1 MMNLDFNE
9 KDRFY
14 ENKVFLNRVVACV
27 LFINIATAGLVVRLA
42 YLQVVGHLHY
52 STLAQGNRVKISP
65 LPPTRGMIIDRNG
78 DVLANNFPTYSLEVF
93 LDRVPDIETTLAEL
107 KKLLN
112 LSVDEIDRFNTL
124 RRRHKGFEAIPL
136 RIQLSEEEMALFSV
150 RMPQFPGVEIQRRM
164 LRTYPYGELTAH
176 VVGYVGRISEA
187 ELQKL
192 DPSVYS
198 GTYHI
203 GKSGVEKAYE
213 DVLHG
218 KAGYEEI
225 ETNVQGRS
233 ISVLGQTEPQSGADL
248 YLSLDI
254 GMQKV
259 AQDAL
264 GEFKGAVAAIEPSTG
279 HVLAMAS
286 NPSFDPNPFVQGISR
301 AQFEIL
307 QNSPDRPLYNRVLRG
322 IYPPGS
328 TVKPFMALAGL
339 EYGQITMG
347 RRVSCPG
354 FFRLPGSD
362 HRYRDWKKSGHGGVD
377 LRLAITQSCDVYFYQ
392 LALRLGIDRMNQYL
406 RKFGFG
412 EKTGIDMDGEKAG
425 IYPSTEWK
433 LKNRKAAWFPGE
445 SLIAGIGQGYV
456 QATPLQM
463 ARATAILANKGKA
476 VEPRVLD
483 HMKAPPDT
491 EDPFPLRI
499 SESIPIPPANWRAV
513 VDAMVDVVHSVR
525 GTAKGIAGGL
535 TYHIAGKTGT
545 AQVFSVGQGQ
555 SYKNMRVKAQLK
567 DHAWFIA
574 FAPAEAPR
582 IAIAV
587 VVENGGHGGSVAA
600 PIAKA
605 VIQYYLKGH

>member
-1 MMNLDFNE
+1 MNLEFNE

-14 ENKVFLNRVVACV
+14 ENKVFINRIVACV
-27 LFINIATAGLVVRLA
+27 LFINIATAGLVARLI
-42 YLQVVGHLHY
+42 YLQVVGHAHF
-52 STLAQGNRVKISP
+52 SSLAQDNRVKISP

-78 DVLANNFPTYSLEVF
+78 EVLANNFPTYSLEVF
-93 LDRVPDIETTLAEL
+93 LDRVPDIDASLAEL
-107 KKLLN
+107 KSLLS
-112 LSVDEIDRFNTL
+112 LSDEEIDRFNTL
-124 RRRHKGFEAIPL
+124 RWRKRGFDAIPL
-136 RIQLSEEEMALFSV
+136 RIQLSEEEIALFSV

-187 ELQKL
+187 ELQTL

-218 KAGYEEI
+218 KAGYEEL

-233 ISVLGQTEPQSGADL
+233 ISVLGRTEPQSGADL

-254 GMQKV
+254 GLQKI
-259 AQDAL
+259 ARDAL
-264 GEFKGAVAAIEPSTG
+264 HNYNGAVVAIEPSSG
-279 HVLAMAS
+279 HILAMVS
-286 NPSFDPNPFVQGISR
+286 NPGFDPNPFVQGISR
-301 AQFEIL
+301 AQFASL
-307 QNSPDRPLYNRVLRG
+307 QNSPDRPLYNRVLKG

-339 EYGQITMG
+339 EYGQITAG
-347 RRVSCPG
+347 KRIGCPG

-362 HRYRDWKKSGHGGVD
+362 HSYRDWKKSGHGGVD
-377 LRLAITQSCDVYFYQ
+377 MRLAITQSCDVYFYQ
-392 LALRLGIDRMNQYL
+392 LALHLGIDRMNHFM

-433 LKNRKAAWFPGE
+433 LETRKSAWFAGE

-456 QATPLQM
+456 QVTPLQM
-463 ARATAILANKGKA
+463 ARATAILANKGR
-476 VEPRVLD
+476 VVLPRVVD
-483 HMKAPPDT
+483 RIKGPPET
-491 EDPFPLRI
+491 ENPFPLPELR
-499 SESIPIPPANWRAV
+499 SIGIPPSNWRTV
-513 VDAMVDVVHSVR
+513 VDAMIDVVHSSR

-555 SYKNMRVKAQLK
+555 SYKSMRVKAKLK

-587 VVENGGHGGSVAA
+587 IAENGGHGGAVAA

-605 VIQYYLKGH
+605 VIQQYLQGH